1 MGIFDWFKKEP
12 RKKESEDYYVKDTVT
27 GEIIK
32 VSKED
37 AQEVAND
44 YVEHLKGNTTFK
56 SKRNKEESRKNDIG
70 DLDSNFESNEWTN
83 EELAVLYGILFE
95 IDWADGELNRGSDN
109 SIMAQSLM
117 MAMTINMSD
126 EERNLIEDW
135 TEYSERIMEIQ
146 SFAEKIYLINEAE
159 GDTRKIKNDF
169 VKLDIP
175 KKYHVSQSAT
185 ILIEADREINQK
197 KVAVAGFFG
206 VPLQLKNK

>member
-1 MGIFDWFKKEP
+1 M
-12 RKKESEDYYVKDTVT
+12 T
-27 GEIIK
+27 
-32 VSKED
+32 
-37 AQEVAND
+37 
-44 YVEHLKGNTTFK
+44 
-56 SKRNKEESRKNDIG
+56 
-70 DLDSNFESNEWTN
+70 
-83 EELAVLYGILFE
+83 
-95 IDWADGELNRGSDN
+95 
-109 SIMAQSLM
+109 QSFVI
-117 MAMTINMSD
+117 AMTINMSD
-126 EERNLIEDW
+126 EERDLIEDW

-146 SFAEKIYLINEAE
+146 SLAKKIYSTNEAE